1 VLKSV
6 DYSNL
11 LSEWTPRMSIW
22 DDLGYL
28 YRSGTAKDGIYLTGQ
43 LLLSVDHCNN
53 TSEGTVQG
61 DKGRAPKG
69 FIVSRNIIHT

>member
-1 VLKSV
+1 
-6 DYSNL
+6 
-11 LSEWTPRMSIW
+11 MSIW

-28 YRSGTAKDGIYLTGQ
+28 YRSGTEKDGIYLTGQ

-53 TSEGTVQG
+53 TSEGT
-61 DKGRAPKG
+61 PKG